1 MSFVQ
6 TFKDVHLVIFIIN
19 STRKILMFEKNVH
32 VRFQILHALIIWWIL
47 YQSIFRDG
55 YIIEYDKNNKK

>member
-32 VRFQILHALIIWWIL
+32 VRFQILHALII
-47 YQSIFRDG
+47 
-55 YIIEYDKNNKK
+55 